1 MRQNKWVWI
10 EHPDHI
16 LLPVKMVALHG
27 QEIEAHSAEG
37 EVYSLQNGAD
47 YPEVQVHTTHGLLM
61 FSRLCILQEFS
72 HITVMCGECNDQ
84 LL

>member
-47 YPEVQVHTTHGLLM
+47 YPEVQVY
-61 FSRLCILQEFS
+61 FLQHCWCFLVFVDRKGFPTWAEFVHHS
-72 HITVMCGECNDQ
+72 VLWSM
-84 LL
+84 